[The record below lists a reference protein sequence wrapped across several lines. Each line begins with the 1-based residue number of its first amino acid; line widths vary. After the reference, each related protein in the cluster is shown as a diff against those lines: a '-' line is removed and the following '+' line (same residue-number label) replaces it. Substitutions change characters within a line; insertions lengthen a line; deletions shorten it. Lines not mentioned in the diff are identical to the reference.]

1 MELNYLIHGRK
12 HREPGQMR
20 QQRNI
25 FQMKEQDKILEE
37 LNEVE
42 IKNLPYKEF
51 KVVTI
56 KMINELRDT

>member
-1 MELNYLIHGRK
+1 
-12 HREPGQMR
+12 MR